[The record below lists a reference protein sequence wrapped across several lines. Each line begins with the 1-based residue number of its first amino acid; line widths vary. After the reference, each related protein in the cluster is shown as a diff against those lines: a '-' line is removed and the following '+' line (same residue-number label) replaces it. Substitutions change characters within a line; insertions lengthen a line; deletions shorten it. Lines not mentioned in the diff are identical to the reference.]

1 MITYWSFEDALI
13 QAYTLPYLR
22 EIKKLLP
29 EGSSISLVTLENNR
43 EQIDKLR
50 EMNDPDFDAL
60 AFPYSPFGPMTVVKL
75 RGLIRTLTRFVKNNN
90 VRTIHCWCTPGGAI
104 GYLIHRSTGVRIVI
118 DSFEPHA
125 ESMVENGT
133 WKRSGLAFKLLYWL
147 ERKQTKAAA
156 HLIGLTAEMKQYC
169 IDKYKVDPPN
179 YHVKPACVDLDLFT
193 NSRYPNIRDELGI
206 QKEDVVCIYA
216 GKVGGIY
223 LEDEIF
229 AFWKI
234 CTDTFEHFK
243 VIFLTD
249 YDNSSFQK
257 MLDKHKLSE
266 KDIVKRFVPHK
277 EVPLFMAQANF
288 ALNPVKPVPTKR
300 YCTSI
305 KDGEYWSMGLPVVI
319 SRDISDDSQLI
330 SEAEVGVVI
339 NDFSKDGLTQAAK
352 AIKALVL
359 GKTDYQ
365 HNARKLA
372 EKFRNIENQIQIYKK
387 IYRDNSIDQTP

>member
-29 EGSSISLVTLENNR
+29 EGSSISLVTQENDHL
-43 EQIDKLR
+43 QIDKLR
-50 EMNDPDFDAL
+50 EMNDPDFNVL
-60 AFPYSPFGPMTVVKL
+60 AFPYSPFSPMTLPKL
-75 RGLIRTLTRFVKNNN
+75 RALIRKLTRFVKNNN
-90 VRTIHCWCTPGGAI
+90 VQTLHSWCTPGGAI
-104 GYLIHRSTGVRIVI
+104 GYLIHRSTGVRLVI

-133 WKRSGLAFKLLYWL
+133 WNRNGLAFKLLYWL
-147 ERKQTKAAA
+147 ERKQAKAAE

-169 IDKYKVDPPN
+169 IDKYNVDPTN
-179 YHVKPACVDLDLFT
+179 YHVKPACVDLDMFT
-193 NSRYPNIRDELGI
+193 NSRYPNIRVELGI

-223 LEDEIF
+223 FEDEIF
-229 AFWKI
+229 TFWKI

-266 KDIVKRFVPHK
+266 KVIVKRFVPHK
-277 EVPLFMAQANF
+277 EVPLFMAQADF

-330 SEAEVGVVI
+330 SEAEAGVVI
-339 NDFSKDGLTQAAK
+339 SDFSKDGLTQAAK

-365 HNARKLA
+365 INARKLA

-387 IYRDNSIDQTP
+387 IYQNKSID